1 MLQEIIN
8 LIFVGHLNNAEMMA
22 GVGMGNMIQNM
33 LGLSF
38 FIGLNGA
45 LETLCSQACGNGE
58 LKLCG
63 IYLNRGR
70 FVICMIMIPIVIT
83 LSYAETILMAIGQN
97 PATAAYAQEYIFAY
111 LPGLFIMGLF
121 DGHRRFLN
129 SLGRSNDPL
138 VF

>member
-1 MLQEIIN
+1 MLISMLQEIIN

-45 LETLCSQACGNGE
+45 LETLCSQAYGNGE

-70 FVICMIMIPIVIT
+70 FVLCVSMLPIFVV
-83 LSYAETILMAIGQN
+83 LSHSESILVAIGQN
-97 PATAAYAQEYIFAY
+97 PETARFA
-111 LPGLFIMGLF
+111 
-121 DGHRRFLN
+121 
-129 SLGRSNDPL
+129 
-138 VF
+138 

>member
-1 MLQEIIN
+1 MLISMLQEIIN
-8 LIFVGHLNNAEMMA
+8 LIFVGHLNNPEMMA

-45 LETLCSQACGNGE
+45 LETLCSQAAGNGE

-70 FVICMIMIPIVIT
+70 LVILMSTVPIALI
-83 LSYAETILMAIGQN
+83 LSSSETILVAIG
-97 PATAAYAQEYIFAY
+97 
-111 LPGLFIMGLF
+111 
-121 DGHRRFLN
+121 
-129 SLGRSNDPL
+129 
-138 VF
+138 